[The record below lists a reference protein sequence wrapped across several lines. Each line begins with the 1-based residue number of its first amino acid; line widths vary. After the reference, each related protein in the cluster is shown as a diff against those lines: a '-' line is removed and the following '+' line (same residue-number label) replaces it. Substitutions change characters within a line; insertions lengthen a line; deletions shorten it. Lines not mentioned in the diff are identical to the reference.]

1 MRIFEITSTPNT
13 IKPIKPLTPDQARIS
28 NLKKQ
33 KDNANKALKAERN
46 KQAIHKAQSNLYIAT
61 QKSTV

>member
-1 MRIFEITSTPNT
+1 MRIFEITSNPNT

-33 KDNANKALKAERN
+33 KDNANKALKAR
-46 KQAIHKAQSNLYIAT
+46 L
-61 QKSTV
+61 